1 MKQYKQPQI
10 IFVYLDSA
18 DIIVCSDSF
27 RATMS
32 GYGVDS
38 EGGFSQEAPS
48 RKSPWE
54 E

>member
-10 IFVYLDSA
+10 IFVNLDSA
-18 DIIVCSDSF
+18 DIIVCSDGF

-32 GYGVDS
+32 GYDAD
-38 EGGFSQEAPS
+38 GGFSQEAPS